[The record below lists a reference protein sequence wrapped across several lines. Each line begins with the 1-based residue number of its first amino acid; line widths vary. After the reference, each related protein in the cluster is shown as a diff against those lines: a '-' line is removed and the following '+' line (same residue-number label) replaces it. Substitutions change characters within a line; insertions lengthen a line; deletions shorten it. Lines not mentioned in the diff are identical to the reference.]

1 MKKTFKEITKAEL
14 QMLKE
19 CIRYDSETGVF
30 HRKFGKMGVVKLC
43 WANVHG
49 TVPLQNKTRKK
60 YFTAWRC
67 AVYAVYG
74 YYPNYSDSVI
84 FKDGDNRNLKIDNI
98 LVLRPSESEQTI
110 MDFAIEH
117 NLSPQTVN
125 VRMQDM
131 PRVSRMVYR
140 SHVYFYEKSDFIRQC
155 GDMIGRTRRADYDT
169 EVIIVKPVNID
180 RQPRKNKMIRDFLAY
195 WHDSES
201 MPKTWGMTLC

>member
-1 MKKTFKEITKAEL
+1 MKKTVKEITKAEL

-19 CIRYDSETGVF
+19 YIRYDSETGVF
-30 HRKFGKMGVVKLC
+30 HRNFGKMGVVKLC

-49 TVPLQNKTRKK
+49 TVPLQNQTRKK

-74 YYPNYSDSVI
+74 YYPTYKDTVI
-84 FKDGDNRNLKIDNI
+84 FKDGDNRNLKIENI
-98 LVLRPSESEQTI
+98 VVLRPSDSEQTI

-125 VRMQDM
+125 VRMQGM

-140 SHVYFYEKSDFIRQC
+140 SHVYFYEKSDFIKQC
-155 GDMIGRTRRADYDT
+155 GDMIGRTRRDDYDS
-169 EVIIVKPVNID
+169 EIIIVKPVNID
-180 RQPRKNKMIRDFLAY
+180 RQPRKNKIIRQFLRQ
-195 WHDSES
+195 HTI
-201 MPKTWGMTLC
+201 MPTRWEMTLCR